1 MNIGK
6 YQTAQQYTKPF
17 DSLRIRYRPTSHA
30 AYFTSTTYQ
39 KADSCQELLSLFI
52 ISLFA
57 VAFGHDTIHPET
69 IRHFQADAK

>member
-1 MNIGK
+1 
-6 YQTAQQYTKPF
+6 
-17 DSLRIRYRPTSHA
+17 
-30 AYFTSTTYQ
+30 
-39 KADSCQELLSLFI
+39 LSLFI